1 MKKVDIY
8 FHNDFYDIVANDLE
22 SYDYDLLFE
31 IAFYSLAHRKKI
43 LDYLFKVALSR
54 SYDDVLAFKTELV
67 DCGLYRDYKK
77 SILNSNDN
85 FFKSS
90 LVLYFE
96 NDLKD
101 KLYANNLELAKT
113 IVDSNADYILK
124 LSNLV
129 NISQF
134 VCDDDTIKYIKKQ
147 MNDILREHN
156 KDENEEY
163 LNQILESN
171 YKLIDNNQSILKDEK
186 RLNYKG

>member
-54 SYDDVLAFKTELV
+54 SYDDVLAFKMELV

-147 MNDILREHN
+147 MNDILHEHN

-186 RLNYKG
+186 LLNYKR